1 MSGLYLIILK
11 TEKMLGQ
18 KVFDVRGTFIPAQEV
33 DSGSNRRVK
42 KYKNAGD
49 ASATVFPLI

>member
-1 MSGLYLIILK
+1 
-11 TEKMLGQ
+11 MLGQ